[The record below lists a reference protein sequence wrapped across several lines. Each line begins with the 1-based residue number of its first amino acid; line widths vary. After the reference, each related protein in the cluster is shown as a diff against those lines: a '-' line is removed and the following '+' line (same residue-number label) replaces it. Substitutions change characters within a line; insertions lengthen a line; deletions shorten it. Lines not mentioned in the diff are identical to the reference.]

1 MAAKYWVA
9 LFLMMHAAAA
19 RAQSAP
25 EPIRYTL
32 SFPAPQTHYVEIT
45 ATVPTGRRP
54 DVELM
59 MPVWT
64 PGSYLVRE
72 YARNVE
78 AVTAAGPDGRPLDV
92 DKSKKNHWRITTG
105 GAPTVTV
112 KYRVYCREISVRTNW
127 VEADFALL
135 NGAPTFMTLMPL
147 TPRPHEVAIVMPS
160 GWKTS
165 VTGLPEIKGAAHHYR
180 AADYDAL
187 VDSPFIIGNPA
198 VHEFVVDGIK
208 HYLVN

>member
-9 LFLMMHAAAA
+9 VFLMMHAAAA

-25 EPIRYTL
+25 EPIRYAL

-54 DVELM
+54 VVELM

-78 AVTAAGPDGRPLDV
+78 AVTASGPDGRSLDV
-92 DKSKKNHWRITTG
+92 DKSKKNHWRIGTG
-105 GAPTVTV
+105 GAPSITV
-112 KYRVYCREISVRTNW
+112 KYRVYCREMSVRTNW
-127 VEADFALL
+127 VEADFAML
-135 NGAPTFMTLMPL
+135 NGAPTFITLADLM
-147 TPRPHEVAIVMPS
+147 PRPHEIIINPAE
-160 GWKTS
+160 GWK
-165 VTGLPEIKGAAHHYR
+165 
-180 AADYDAL
+180 
-187 VDSPFIIGNPA
+187 
-198 VHEFVVDGIK
+198 
-208 HYLVN
+208 